1 MSRVAYVNGSYRPM
15 AEAWVNVE
23 DRGYQFADG
32 VYEVI
37 AVHGGGWL
45 IDEEGH
51 LARLGRSLAE
61 LQIAPPMS
69 TGALRLVMRQ
79 VARRN
84 HVENGMIYLQ
94 ITRGVAAR
102 NHAFP
107 KHSLSSCVIMARRLP
122 APDPE
127 EMSKGVS
134 VIIIPDIR
142 WRRRDIKTISLL
154 PNCLARQQAADAGAY
169 EAWMVDDD
177 GLITEG
183 AASNAWIVTND
194 GELATREADF
204 SILNGITRLAVVRLA
219 AEQGISFSERAFSRE
234 EALRAREAFVSS
246 STSLIKPVTVIDGKP
261 VGDGLVGPICR
272 KLIAAY
278 GVHMD
283 SQRAAKS

>member
-15 AEAWVNVE
+15 ADACVNIE

-37 AVHGGGWL
+37 AVHGGGL

-61 LQIAPPMS
+61 LQITPPMS
-69 TGALRLVMRQ
+69 TGALRLVMRR

-94 ITRGVAAR
+94 ITRGVAPR

-107 KHSLSSCVIMARRLP
+107 EHSISSCVITAKRLP

-127 EMSKGVS
+127 HMSKGVS
-134 VIIIPDIR
+134 VIIVPDIR
-142 WRRRDIKTISLL
+142 WRRRDIKSISLL
-154 PNCLARQQAADAGAY
+154 PNCLAKQQAADAGAY
-169 EAWMVDDD
+169 EAWMVDED

-183 AASNAWIVTND
+183 AASNAWIVTGD
-194 GELATREADF
+194 GELVTREADF
-204 SILNGITRLAVVRLA
+204 AILNGITRLAVIRLA
-219 AEQGISFSERAFSRE
+219 AEEGISFSERPFSRE
-234 EALRAREAFVSS
+234 EALAAREAFISA
-246 STSLIKPVTVIDGKP
+246 STSLIKPVIVIDGKP
-261 VGDGLVGPICR
+261 VAEGRAGPICR

-278 GVHMD
+278 GAHMAG
-283 SQRAAKS
+283 QRAARS

>member
-15 AEAWVNVE
+15 ADACVNIE

-37 AVHGGGWL
+37 AVHGGGL

-61 LQIAPPMS
+61 LQITPPMS
-69 TGALRLVMRQ
+69 TGALRLVMRR

-94 ITRGVAAR
+94 ITRGVAPR

-107 KHSLSSCVIMARRLP
+107 EHSISSCVITAKRLP
-122 APDPE
+122 VGSPE
-127 EMSKGVS
+127 HMSKGVS

-142 WRRRDIKTISLL
+142 WRRRDIKSISLL
-154 PNCLARQQAADAGAY
+154 PNCLAKQQAAEAGAY
-169 EAWMVDDD
+169 EAWMVDED
-177 GLITEG
+177 GMITEG

-194 GELATREADF
+194 GELVTREADF
-204 SILNGITRLAVVRLA
+204 SILNGITRLAVIRLA
-219 AEQGISFSERAFSRE
+219 AQQGISFSERAFSRE
-234 EALRAREAFVSS
+234 EALAAREAFISA
-246 STSLIKPVTVIDGKP
+246 STSLIKPVSVIDGEP
-261 VGDGLVGPICR
+261 VGDGRLGPICR

-278 GVHMD
+278 GAHMD

>member
-15 AEAWVNVE
+15 AGACVHIE

-37 AVHGGGWL
+37 AVHGGGL

-51 LARLGRSLAE
+51 LARLKRSLAE

-69 TGALRLVMRQ
+69 RRALRLVMRQ

-94 ITRGVAAR
+94 ITRGVAPR

-107 KHSLSSCVIMARRLP
+107 KHSFSSCVITAKHTP
-122 APDPE
+122 PPDPE
-127 EMSKGVS
+127 EISNGVS
-134 VIIIPDIR
+134 VITIADIR
-142 WRRRDIKTISLL
+142 WQRRDIKTISLL
-154 PNCLARQQAADAGAY
+154 PNCLAKQQAVEAGAY
-169 EAWMVDDD
+169 EAWMVDGD

-183 AASNAWIVTND
+183 ASSNAWVVTRD
-194 GELATREADF
+194 GELVTREADF
-204 SILNGITRLAVVRLA
+204 SILNGITRLALIGLA
-219 AEQGISFSERAFSRE
+219 AAEGVSFCERAFSRE
-234 EALRAREAFVSS
+234 EALAAREAFVSS
-246 STSLIKPVTVIDGKP
+246 STSLIKPVTAIDGEP
-261 VGDGLVGPICR
+261 VGGGRVGPVCR

-278 GVHMD
+278 GAHMA
-283 SQRAAKS
+283 SQRAASR

>member
-15 AEAWVNVE
+15 AEACVNIE

-37 AVHGGGWL
+37 AVHGGGPV
-45 IDEEGH
+45 DEEGH
-51 LARLGRSLAE
+51 LARLERSLAE

-69 TGALRLVMRQ
+69 MGALRLVMRQ

-94 ITRGVAAR
+94 ITRGVAPR

-107 KHSLSSCVIMARRLP
+107 EHSLSSCVITAKRMP
-122 APDPE
+122 TPDPE
-127 EMSKGVS
+127 HVSKGVA

-142 WRRRDIKTISLL
+142 WRRRDIKSISLL
-154 PNCLARQQAADAGAY
+154 PNCLAKQQAADAGAY
-169 EAWMVDDD
+169 EAWMMDEN

-194 GELATREADF
+194 GELVTREADF
-204 SILNGITRLAVVRLA
+204 SILNGITRLALIRLA
-219 AEQGISFSERAFSRE
+219 AEQEILFSERPFSRE
-234 EALRAREAFVSS
+234 EAVSAREAFISS
-246 STSLIKPVTVIDGKP
+246 STSLIKPVTAIDGEP
-261 VGDGLVGPICR
+261 VAGGRVGPVCR

-278 GVHMD
+278 AAHMAG
-283 SQRAAKS
+283 QRAAEG